1 MHDQLPTCFCCPGSP
16 IAHDQRLFGT
26 RVLSTCLIYFWR
38 VPQNAR
44 SRHVRSPTRD
54 WASGRPIRRSALLFS
69 IEKDAKKMV
78 GFLIEKGADPHL
90 AGYIYSEDFG
100 TGPEYHSYVH
110 TAIRKGHTA
119 MCKMFVEEL
128 NVRPEQEH
136 LDLARKMENQEV
148 VDFFL
153 VSLIMMYRR
162 SGPFLRR

>member
-1 MHDQLPTCFCCPGSP
+1 
-16 IAHDQRLFGT
+16 
-26 RVLSTCLIYFWR
+26 
-38 VPQNAR
+38 
-44 SRHVRSPTRD
+44 
-54 WASGRPIRRSALLFS
+54 
-69 IEKDAKKMV
+69 MV